1 MRTGGLRLGGGVKC
15 THVVGGISVVVIHE
29 APTLGAAAGL
39 ARHLG
44 LHHGA
49 DCGAVG
55 CTQKGEE
62 MDGGRGKGQ
71 NSLSVR
77 EDLWRGVAFCT
88 PFQYEACAFPLPEE
102 DATSKGPGW
111 NGGGVCTGR
120 GGVLDGVAGA
130 GGTGW
135 EGRAE
140 ATFFGGSARA
150 LFGNSAR
157 VQFTK
162 KGEQKGMRETSW
174 FSFFHKKRIATTKKG
189 TRKNRRERRVTRGAR
204 LA

>member
-1 MRTGGLRLGGGVKC
+1 
-15 THVVGGISVVVIHE
+15 
-29 APTLGAAAGL
+29 
-39 ARHLG
+39 
-44 LHHGA
+44 
-49 DCGAVG
+49 VG

-130 GGTGW
+130 GGRG
-135 EGRAE
+135 GRDARRQPSSE
-140 ATFFGGSARA
+140 ARPGHCSGIQ
-150 LFGNSAR
+150 L
-157 VQFTK
+157 VPVHQ
-162 KGEQKGMRETSW
+162 KGEQKGMRETKAC
-174 FSFFHKKRIATTKKG
+174 FLFFVKKG
-189 TRKNRRERRVTRGAR
+189 SRQPKRAHAKIGEKDASREAPDWREVQ
-204 LA
+204 